1 MSEYEQRHRKDKF
14 LRQMLAQVR
23 NGDCSRDVRLLLT
36 CDYSSSLLR
45 LLLLLFSLSAPKLVT
60 NLRFESPFLWLPT
73 CCVCLPTGCYLPF
86 VKLLNFSSRYYL
98 IYKYC
103 NTHKNFS
110 DATHS
115 ISTAPID
122 SVELNDGQ
130 YVGKCNRMCP
140 RASWMESM

>member
-1 MSEYEQRHRKDKF
+1 
-14 LRQMLAQVR
+14 MLAQVR

-45 LLLLLFSLSAPKLVT
+45 LRLLLLSLSASKLVT
-60 NLRFESPFLWLPT
+60 NLRFESPFMWLPT
-73 CCVCLPTGCYLPF
+73 CCACLRTSCHLSF
-86 VKLLNFSSRYYL
+86 VKLLNYSSRYSL
-98 IYKYC
+98 IFKC
-103 NTHKNFS
+103 CISHENFS

-130 YVGKCNRMCP
+130 CGGKCNRMCL